1 MKGLLSYFS
10 ARAETPIETRNYAQ
24 VYFILSALL
33 FIGTMW
39 SVLDEVSTR
48 RPWKVT
54 QEEYLTLDEQRWQDR
69 LKEAESAFDSAS
81 YVQASSE
88 LSEAQK
94 KLGSPE
100 VQNLQADINRLEE
113 QLLDANRDFTFA
125 KSRGDEAY
133 YFWKKS
139 IHEGQEDQGYRDK
152 VRELTA
158 LMATYNARVE
168 ALTTRH
174 DSLQRIVNG
183 YKNDVKGVQSKIKTL
198 YTSIDLAKSK
208 IDRAKGSSIL
218 IRQVMLNGFD
228 RSNFGIPKARID
240 RCQTCHMGWKEEVMG
255 DAPQPYTKHPLP
267 ELLKIHNPEVAGCT
281 SCHHGQGA
289 ALTAGSAHGDAD
301 KYWEW
306 PLLKGKEVYAS
317 CNSCHADESYVKY
330 GDRLNK
336 AKQMLAE
343 SGCFGC
349 HEIKGFLDLQKIGP
363 ELNQLNVKAKSD
375 WIFRWVRNPKDYNPH
390 TRMPNFRFSDDDA
403 AAITAFLWKTGS
415 DGSFHPRKGISAGGD
430 ASRGKG
436 LVETVGCKGCHVVA
450 DDLRMRQARGFS
462 YDVAPELS
470 RAGSKLDPDWI
481 FEWIKDPRAYRPAT
495 RMPNLRLTDQEA
507 RDIVAYLS
515 TLKDDRQFER
525 KTIAL
530 DSPELIKRGDK
541 LIREYGCSGCH
552 AIKGMEKEGRVSVAL
567 SNIGRKR
574 VDEIDFGDTKVPHT
588 WDDWIFGKLTDS
600 RMYATERIVSKMPVF
615 AFADSEKI
623 VLRTLLRGLTKD
635 VPEEAFQ
642 RPFDKNLQAIEA
654 GRRQTQYYNCI
665 NCHQIEEVGG
675 SIRATLDDEGLA
687 PPYLLPEGSKVQ
699 EPWLHEFLSGPTP
712 VRPWLKIRMPTFS
725 LTDDEIGTITRY
737 FLALHRKEL
746 EVREYQ
752 NIPLEPKYLVNGKK
766 LFEDYQCLS
775 CHTTGKIPEGKSPS
789 DLAPNLALA
798 KTRLKPEWI
807 LDWIARPD
815 SIQPNTRMPNFF
827 PDMQAADTTILAGDA
842 REQIKALRDYLWT
855 VAKSK

>member
-1 MKGLLSYFS
+1 
-10 ARAETPIETRNYAQ
+10 
-24 VYFILSALL
+24 
-33 FIGTMW
+33 
-39 SVLDEVSTR
+39 
-48 RPWKVT
+48 
-54 QEEYLTLDEQRWQDR
+54 
-69 LKEAESAFDSAS
+69 
-81 YVQASSE
+81 
-88 LSEAQK
+88 
-94 KLGSPE
+94 
-100 VQNLQADINRLEE
+100 
-113 QLLDANRDFTFA
+113 
-125 KSRGDEAY
+125 
-133 YFWKKS
+133 
-139 IHEGQEDQGYRDK
+139 
-152 VRELTA
+152 
-158 LMATYNARVE
+158 
-168 ALTTRH
+168 
-174 DSLQRIVNG
+174 
-183 YKNDVKGVQSKIKTL
+183 
-198 YTSIDLAKSK
+198 
-208 IDRAKGSSIL
+208 
-218 IRQVMLNGFD
+218 
-228 RSNFGIPKARID
+228 
-240 RCQTCHMGWKEEVMG
+240 
-255 DAPQPYTKHPLP
+255 
-267 ELLKIHNPEVAGCT
+267 
-281 SCHHGQGA
+281 
-289 ALTAGSAHGDAD
+289 
-301 KYWEW
+301 
-306 PLLKGKEVYAS
+306 
-317 CNSCHADESYVKY
+317 
-330 GDRLNK
+330 
-336 AKQMLAE
+336 
-343 SGCFGC
+343 
-349 HEIKGFLDLQKIGP
+349 
-363 ELNQLNVKAKSD
+363 
-375 WIFRWVRNPKDYNPH
+375 
-390 TRMPNFRFSDDDA
+390 
-403 AAITAFLWKTGS
+403 
-415 DGSFHPRKGISAGGD
+415 
-430 ASRGKG
+430 
-436 LVETVGCKGCHVVA
+436 
-450 DDLRMRQARGFS
+450 
-462 YDVAPELS
+462 
-470 RAGSKLDPDWI
+470 
-481 FEWIKDPRAYRPAT
+481 
-495 RMPNLRLTDQEA
+495 
-507 RDIVAYLS
+507 
-515 TLKDDRQFER
+515 
-525 KTIAL
+525 
-530 DSPELIKRGDK
+530 
-541 LIREYGCSGCH
+541 
-552 AIKGMEKEGRVSVAL
+552 MEKEGRVSVAL